1 MSDSELRGYR
11 FGPYRIDAA
20 ERLLRRADELIALPP
35 KVIDTLLVLVS
46 SAGRMVDK
54 GDLMKAVWPDTFVE
68 EGALTRNISVLRKA
82 LGDTTDEGGY
92 IETVPKRG
100 YRFVAPVRTEAVE
113 IALPAASEPM
123 PDQPADRR
131 VPSPPPSLVAN
142 KSSLLPKSAATAGV
156 LLLVAILASLTFV
169 MRGREAAPAAP
180 SVKAPASSL
189 AVLPFRNV
197 SEDAG
202 QEYFADGMTESL
214 VTVLAKLG
222 DLRVISLAS
231 QGDGLASQGDG
242 PDAAATDA
250 ALRDPS
256 ITRVL
261 TGTVLRSGG
270 HIRISA
276 VLKDPKTGS
285 VYWADVYNRDL
296 KDVLALQSEVA
307 QAIAKQIQVT
317 ITAEDRQRLQQ
328 HRQINPEA
336 LDAYLRGRYAWN
348 RRTEEGMRKAEQY
361 FLQAIAIDSGYA
373 AAYSGLADSY
383 SMLGS
388 IGIDG
393 EAPNDVMPKAKSA
406 ALKAIELDKDLAE
419 AHASLAYVKLS
430 YDWDLTGA
438 RQEFARAIAL
448 DPSSATAHHWYS
460 HYFMAA
466 GDIGKATEEMQTA
479 IKLEPLSSSIN
490 IGIGWCYYYSKQYP
504 QAIEQYRAVVETDQS
519 FPMAHQTLGM
529 AYQQQKGMLSEAI
542 AQFQTAVALSPN
554 SPGPV
559 AGLASAYAAAGEP
572 GLAHDQLARLDEIS
586 KSPHYVPAFYRASVY
601 LALGDYTQTFQWGRK
616 ALKERSDYFMYL
628 RMEPRAGKL
637 VGNSEFTEILGH
649 LHP

>member
-11 FGPYRIDAA
+11 FGPYRIDTA

-92 IETVPKRG
+92 IETIPKRG
-100 YRFVAPVRTEAVE
+100 YRFVAAVRTEAVE
-113 IALPAASEPM
+113 IALPAVSERAPAEP
-123 PDQPADRR
+123 PDRLA
-131 VPSPPPSLVAN
+131 PSPPSSPAAN
-142 KSSLLPKSAATAGV
+142 KSSSLPKWAAPAGV
-156 LLLVAILASLTFV
+156 LLLVAILASLIFA
-169 MRGREAAPAAP
+169 MRGREAALAAP

-222 DLRVISLAS
+222 NLRVISLAS
-231 QGDGLASQGDG
+231 QGDGR
-242 PDAAATDA
+242 DAAATEA

-261 TGTVLRSGG
+261 TGTVQRSGG
-270 HIRISA
+270 RVRISA
-276 VLKDPKTGS
+276 RLKDPKTGS
-285 VYWADVYNRDL
+285 LYWANDYNRDL

-307 QAIAKQIQVT
+307 QAIANEIQVT

-393 EAPNDVMPKAKSA
+393 EAPNTVMPMAKSK

-430 YDWDLTGA
+430 YDWDLPGA
-438 RQEFARAIAL
+438 RQEFDRAIAL

-479 IKLEPLSSSIN
+479 MHLEPLSSSIN
-490 IGIGWCYYYSKQYP
+490 LGIGWCYYYSQQYQ
-504 QAIEQYRAVVETDQS
+504 QAIEQYREVVETDQS

-529 AYQQQKGMLSEAI
+529 AYQQKKMLNEAI
-542 AQFQTAVALSPN
+542 AEFQTAVALSPN

-637 VGNSEFTEILGH
+637 MGTSEFTEILGH
-649 LHP
+649 IHP